1 MNKTAFD
8 IINESFEKIASR
20 AWKRKLGELGEKSVD
35 KLLDSGVFN
44 RTKELKGLNLGTNR
58 ILQKSNAKNFKN
70 GNKATAHMMESV
82 KRKMP
87 TIDTSGVDYKMTK
100 STVQGMGLF
109 GSPDVSHA
117 KWNKSGLTNVPGKAA
132 YKKTNELVNNIK
144 SQYEMYGIK
153 SSGPSKLKRND
164 REGKKW
170 ANAILARHEAD
181 EVRYGGKVL
190 KNKKLTADLGNG
202 KQHITG
208 IGSHMTPK
216 VLISEAS
223 NVALAPKSTQNYF
236 KKMRGMGMSGG
247 TEVDALR
254 QHTGFDYNKASGV
267 YDKAKG
273 RKGEKNIA
281 NFVRNTY
288 GI

>member
-8 IINESFEKIASR
+8 IVNESFEKIASR

-58 ILQKSNAKNFKN
+58 ILQKSNAKNFKKAD
-70 GNKATAHMMESV
+70 KATAHIMESV

-87 TIDTSGVDYKMTK
+87 TIDTSGADYKMTK
-100 STVQGMGLF
+100 DAVRGMGLF
-109 GSPDVSHA
+109 GSPDASHS

-132 YKKTNELVNNIK
+132 YSQTNKLVNNVV
-144 SQYEMYGIK
+144 SQYNDYGINIK
-153 SSGPSKLKRND
+153 APSRLKRSD

-190 KNKKLTADLGNG
+190 KNNKLTADLGNG

-236 KKMRGMGMSGG
+236 RDVRSLGMKGG

-254 QHTGFDYNKASGV
+254 QHAGFDYNKSSGV

-281 NFVRNTY
+281 RFVRDTY
-288 GI
+288 GL